1 MNSPGGEFRDL
12 PGDPLPPPYRK
23 KKIPKALAEQV
34 WITTFGRVF
43 AHKCKVSWCRNKIT
57 VFDYEC
63 GHNVPES
70 KGGKT
75 TLDNLVPICGE
86 CNSTTIESRR
96 SRGPVQL
103 EELKSTSYWCSP
115 RRQSP
120 SPYSL

>member
-12 PGDPLPPPYRK
+12 PGDPYRK

-34 WITTFGRVF
+34 WITNFGHVF
-43 AHKCKVSWCRNKIT
+43 EHKCKVTWCRNKVT

-75 TLDNLVPICGE
+75 TIDNLLPICAR
-86 CNSTTIESRR
+86 CNRSMSDAYTIDEWNQRFAPPSTRPWWRFWKR
-96 SRGPVQL
+96 S
-103 EELKSTSYWCSP
+103 
-115 RRQSP
+115 
-120 SPYSL
+120 